1 MRPLF
6 RRRQT
11 DRIVAGVAGGLADTL
26 GVGVSYVRAGFLT
39 LATVWGLG
47 AVAYVALWLY
57 AYDQIGDTEPREIE
71 PAQKLGLG
79 LMFGGLMWFLAA
91 LGWWPHPVLVFTTAT
106 LAFGSAALIDRA
118 GPGPLATL
126 FDPTVGRAGRI
137 RLILGVALV
146 VAGLAIFASAVGP
159 AFQVPSIVLAIVVTA
174 VGVVVGFGPV
184 VRRLV
189 ADLARERNE
198 RIRQEERA
206 EVAAHLH
213 DSVLQT
219 LALIQRTDD
228 LSRITMLARH
238 QESELRDWLYGA
250 TPLDGLDLMSSAL
263 RQAARRVE
271 ADHQIP
277 VEVVAVGDHPLDE
290 AGTAMVGAATEAMV
304 NAAKHSGAARI
315 SLYFEANDDQVSVY
329 VTDQG
334 KGFDTRSIP
343 NDRRGIVESIIA
355 RVRRAGGAATVTSEP
370 GEGTEVHLTMPV
382 SR

>member
-1 MRPLF
+1 
-6 RRRQT
+6 
-11 DRIVAGVAGGLADTL
+11 
-26 GVGVSYVRAGFLT
+26 
-39 LATVWGLG
+39 
-47 AVAYVALWLY
+47 
-57 AYDQIGDTEPREIE
+57 
-71 PAQKLGLG
+71 
-79 LMFGGLMWFLAA
+79 